1 MYDEDPNLYRTQ
13 MISSQLDHM
22 GQVLPMHRYH
32 EVNDLLTK
40 DIIHRPLTNNVVERG
55 QKLCQNF
62 AHATQSV
69 KNYRAGSSVGISA
82 PSDMNQDMLA
92 TTDSFQNAMM
102 KTNKWGIS
110 SAYGG
115 SHKTSSNISFSYNTT
130 NIRQRN
136 YLTRF
141 RTEALKNLAA

>member
-1 MYDEDPNLYRTQ
+1 
-13 MISSQLDHM
+13 
-22 GQVLPMHRYH
+22 
-32 EVNDLLTK
+32 
-40 DIIHRPLTNNVVERG
+40 
-55 QKLCQNF
+55 
-62 AHATQSV
+62 
-69 KNYRAGSSVGISA
+69 
-82 PSDMNQDMLA
+82 MNQDMLA

-102 KTNKWGIS
+102 KTNKRGIS

-115 SHKTSSNISFSYNTT
+115 SQNTSSNISFSYNTT